1 MLRSI
6 KTHTAALGHHWLI
19 IGYRKL
25 SSLSYNIAVYERWT
39 FDHKALQEYKLELKW
54 INYRYISPVWNK
66 RRFDYSVWKMQKQ
79 YLKIS
84 LHCESI
90 LTPKLSESV
99 IGSEN
104 DDDRLSFYGEVHWV
118 AMRRKCTTR
127 TPSNT
132 CSVPENRGEW
142 TKLNRVSKASKENLQ
157 LPNFNH
163 VLGSTVVYSCNGEW
177 WIVANCAVSSVYI
190 S

>member
-6 KTHTAALGHHWLI
+6 KNHTAALGHHWLI

-39 FDHKALQEYKLELKW
+39 FDHKTLQEYKLELKW

-84 LHCESI
+84 LHSRKHFNTE
-90 LTPKLSESV
+90 TQSV

-104 DDDRLSFYGEVHWV
+104 DDDQLSFYGEV
-118 AMRRKCTTR
+118 
-127 TPSNT
+127 
-132 CSVPENRGEW
+132 
-142 TKLNRVSKASKENLQ
+142 Q
-157 LPNFNH
+157 
-163 VLGSTVVYSCNGEW
+163 
-177 WIVANCAVSSVYI
+177 
-190 S
+190 

>member
-1 MLRSI
+1 MLRAI
-6 KTHTAALGHHWLI
+6 KNHTAALRHHWLI
-19 IGYRKL
+19 IGRRKL

-39 FDHKALQEYKLELKW
+39 FDHKTLQEYKLELKW

-90 LTPKLSESV
+90 LTPKLSEIV

-118 AMRRKCTTR
+118 TMRRECNTR

-132 CSVPENRGEW
+132 CSVPEKRGEW